1 IESSYM
7 IILRYSMTHRSF
19 IVFIS
24 IGLIC
29 LTPWLFTIVGL
40 EFVPRDDQGEFQV
53 AILLPEGYSLE
64 RGDLEVGQLEQRFR
78 SLPGVTHTFT
88 VIGDT
93 TSRLGKGQGDISTAN
108 IYVRIED
115 LAKRKFSQFD
125 VMKLAR
131 DIVADYPDLRAAVQ
145 DVSAFQ
151 ETGFKQVM
159 IDLNVRGPDIEKLKS
174 ISNDI
179 IAWMK
184 TQPCF
189 VDVDSSLSFRKPE
202 LVIVPDRDRL
212 SELGVSLDALNSTVT
227 VLVGGEPIGK
237 FKEEDEQYDIW
248 LRADKQYRN
257 DKETISRLTL
267 PSVKPGIGA
276 VELGNVATIKSA
288 FGPASIERFYR
299 QRQVVISANLEGMA
313 TGQAVDLIT
322 AKLKTLDLPP
332 TYQFE
337 FLGQA
342 KMLAEQVSSFII
354 AFNLS
359 FLFMYMIL
367 AAQFESF
374 VHPISIMIALPLTIP
389 FAIAALILMNTNLDI
404 YAMFGLFMLFG
415 IVKKNGI
422 LQIDYTNQLRKA
434 GMNRMDAILEANR
447 TRLRPI
453 LMTTLMLIAAM
464 IPMAFGVGHG
474 AASRAGL
481 AKVIMGGQALSL
493 LLTLLITPVTYS
505 YLDDLGIWFWRKTGF
520 NKDNFDESAQLE
532 NGK

>member
-1 IESSYM
+1 
-7 IILRYSMTHRSF
+7 
-19 IVFIS
+19 
-24 IGLIC
+24 
-29 LTPWLFTIVGL
+29 
-40 EFVPRDDQGEFQV
+40 
-53 AILLPEGYSLE
+53 
-64 RGDLEVGQLEQRFR
+64 
-78 SLPGVTHTFT
+78 
-88 VIGDT
+88 
-93 TSRLGKGQGDISTAN
+93 
-108 IYVRIED
+108 
-115 LAKRKFSQFD
+115 
-125 VMKLAR
+125 MKLAR

-174 ISNDI
+174 ISNEM

-184 TQPCF
+184 TQPYF

-202 LVIVPDRDRL
+202 LVIIPDRERL
-212 SELGVSLDALNSTVT
+212 SELGVSLDSLNSTVT

-257 DKETISRLTL
+257 DKETISRLTV

-299 QRQVVISANLEGMA
+299 QRQVVISANLEGIA
-313 TGQAVDLIT
+313 TGQAVDLIK

-332 TYQFE
+332 TYQYE

-374 VHPISIMIALPLTIP
+374 VHPISIMIALPLTVP
-389 FAIAALILMNTNLDI
+389 FAIVALILMQTNLDI

-422 LQIDYTNQLRKA
+422 LQVDYTNQLRKT
-434 GMNRMDAILEANR
+434 GMNRLDAILEANR

-464 IPMAFGVGHG
+464 APMAFGVGHG

-505 YLDDLGIWFWRKTGF
+505 YLDDLGAWIRRNTGF
-520 NKDNFDESAQLE
+520 DKVNHDESVHLE